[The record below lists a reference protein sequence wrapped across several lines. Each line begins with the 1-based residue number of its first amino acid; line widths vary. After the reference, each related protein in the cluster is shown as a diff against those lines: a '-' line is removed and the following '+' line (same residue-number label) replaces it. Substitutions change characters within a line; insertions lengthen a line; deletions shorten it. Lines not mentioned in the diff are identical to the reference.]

1 MTTTT
6 DAAALGVEIE
16 ALDALLHRARR
27 EIDSGL
33 LPSCQLALARDG
45 ELAAFVALG
54 DATLDTRYVI
64 FSCTKAVVSSAV
76 WILIQEGALDP
87 AQKVADLIPEFG
99 TNGKDVITVEEV
111 MLHTSGF
118 PHAPLGPPQW
128 HSREQRLQRFSEW
141 RLNWEPGTT
150 WEYHATSGL
159 WIQAELIERL
169 AGEDY
174 RDFVRTRVL
183 DPHGLEKL
191 RVGVPPAEQGDIAE
205 VVHVGEPATP
215 EELEAALGVR
225 SMPVTEVTDEAVL
238 RFNEPDVLAL
248 GVPGGGGVST
258 AADLALFYQALL
270 HNRAGVWDPDV
281 LADAT
286 GTVRNNLGD
295 RNFGRPASRSL
306 GLVIAGDD
314 GQSHIRGL
322 GRTVSPR
329 AFGHNGAGGQI
340 AWADPAT
347 GISFV
352 YLTNGHDAH
361 QIRQGR
367 RGVALSSLAAV
378 CAPR

>member
-1 MTTTT
+1 MTTTGPT
-6 DAAALGVEIE
+6 TLGVDQEK
-16 ALDALLHRARR
+16 LDALLTRARR

-45 ELAAFVALG
+45 ALAAFVALG
-54 DATLDTRYVI
+54 DATTDTRYVI
-64 FSCTKAVVSSAV
+64 FSCTKAVVTSAV

-87 AQKVADLIPEFG
+87 AQKVAELIPEFA
-99 TNGKDVITVEEV
+99 TNGKDVITVEQV
-111 MLHTSGF
+111 ILHTAGF

-128 HSREQRLQRFSEW
+128 YSRDERVRRFSEW

-150 WEYHATSGL
+150 YEYHATSGL
-159 WIQAELIERL
+159 WVQAELIERL
-169 AGEDY
+169 SGQDY
-174 RDFVRTRVL
+174 REFVRERVL
-183 DPHGLEKL
+183 QPHGLTKL
-191 RVGVPPAEQGDIAE
+191 RVGVPREEQGDVAE
-205 VVHVGEPATP
+205 LVNVGEPATP
-215 EELEAALGVR
+215 EELQAALGITDL
-225 SMPVTEVTDEAVL
+225 PVTEVTDEAL
-238 RFNEPDVLAL
+238 IRFNEPDVLAL

-270 HNRAGVWDPDV
+270 HNPAGVWDRDV
-281 LADAT
+281 LAEAT
-286 GTVRNNLGD
+286 GTVRNNLPD

-340 AWADPAT
+340 AWADPDS
-347 GISFV
+347 GLSFV
-352 YLTNGHDAH
+352 YLTNGNDAN

-378 CAPR
+378 CAGT